1 MTKGIYEVGL
11 VNSVNKELKKN
22 STGVLSLIN
31 IPCGVDIS
39 VGRYPMGQMM
49 HTIHIS
55 FVHKLN
61 LPLIELSFPVNSDAR
76 LTGDL
81 VSDTEIILFNIEYQL
96 GKFIKVFKEVELSDT

>member
-1 MTKGIYEVGL
+1 MAKGIYEVSL

-55 FVHKLN
+55 FAKRLN
-61 LPLIELSFPVNSDAR
+61 LPLVELTFPVNSDIR
-76 LTGDL
+76 LTGDINK
-81 VSDTEIILFNIEYQL
+81 DTDIILANIEYQL
-96 GKFIKVFKEVELSDT
+96 GKLLIVFKEV